1 VTLTFDW
8 FLPTSGDGRTIVGRG
23 HSLPLAGPGLS
34 HAVSAQRPPDLEY
47 LGQVAR
53 AAEQLGFSAVLTPT
67 GTWCEDAWLATAALI
82 GQTSRLKFLVAFRP
96 GLISP
101 TLAAQM
107 AATYQ
112 RLSRGRLLLNVV
124 TGGQAEEQRR
134 FGDHLSHDERYTRTA
149 EFLAIV
155 RGAWTGEPFDFDG
168 EYYQVTGATVMRPP
182 EPVPGVFFGGS
193 SPAAGPVA
201 AKYVDTYL
209 TWGEPPAQVADKLD
223 WIRGLAAAQGRE
235 LRFGI
240 RLHVI
245 TRDTEAEAWAVASA
259 LLDQIDPAEVEA
271 AQRVLGATESTGQD
285 RMHALHAGFRRS
297 GVASDLEIYP
307 HLWAGVGLVRGGA
320 GTALVGSH
328 AQVADLIEEYAALG
342 ISEFILSG
350 YPHLEEAY
358 WFGEGVLPELRKRG
372 VWAPSVPSVP
382 LVPSAAS
389 AGSSPAASA
398 GSSPAAS
405 AGSSPAASAAGRELE
420 PTGHGRR

>member
-8 FLPTSGDGRTIVGRG
+8 FLPTSGDGRTIYGRG
-23 HSLPLAGPGLS
+23 HSLPLARPAGATAQVADGP
-34 HAVSAQRPPDLEY
+34 SAYTVDRPPDLEY
-47 LGQVAR
+47 LGQVAK
-53 AAEQLGFSAVLTPT
+53 AAERLGFHAVLTPT

-112 RLSRGRLLLNVV
+112 RLSGGRLLLNVV
-124 TGGQAEEQRR
+124 TGGQAVEQRR
-134 FGDHLSHDERYTRTA
+134 FGDHLSHDERYARTG

-155 RGAWTGEPFDFDG
+155 RGAWSGQPFDFDG
-168 EYYQVTGATVMRPP
+168 TYYQVEQATVMRPP
-182 EPVPGVFFGGS
+182 DPVPGVYFGGS
-193 SPAAGPVA
+193 SAAAGPVA
-201 AKYVDTYL
+201 ARYVDTYL
-209 TWGEPPAQVADKLD
+209 TWGEPPAQVAEKLD
-223 WIRGLAAAQGRE
+223 WMRGQAETEGRR

-245 TRDTEAEAWAVASA
+245 TRDTEAEAWAVAAA
-259 LLDQIDPAEVEA
+259 LLEHIDPAEIES
-271 AQRVLGATESTGQD
+271 AQKVLGNTESTGQD
-285 RMHALHAGFRRS
+285 RMHALHADFRSS
-297 GVASDLEIYP
+297 GRASDLEIYP

-342 ISEFILSG
+342 LEEFILSG

-358 WFGEGVLPELRKRG
+358 WFGEGVLPELRRRG
-372 VWAPSVPSVP
+372 LWRASGEAAPSGAREFELS
-382 LVPSAAS
+382 
-389 AGSSPAASA
+389 GS
-398 GSSPAAS
+398 GS
-405 AGSSPAASAAGRELE
+405 R
-420 PTGHGRR
+420 